1 MPVLR
6 GAGIFVLIHGTSLA
20 LYTVKTEVIM
30 QDVQNIP
37 NPDVNSVNTS
47 DDFGS
52 HEGHEQSPNATEGN
66 LGKGYGK
73 DAPAPEPVVP
83 PDEQPVVPIEDP
95 PGSNEPPVGD
105 VDDSP
110 KKIAAGE

>member
-1 MPVLR
+1 M
-6 GAGIFVLIHGTSLA
+6 
-20 LYTVKTEVIM
+20 
-30 QDVQNIP
+30 QNIS
-37 NPDVNSVNTS
+37 NPDVNSVNTN
-47 DDFGS
+47 DGP
-52 HEGHEQSPNATEGN
+52 SPNSDIEGG

-73 DAPAPEPVVP
+73 DEPVVP

-95 PGSNEPPVGD
+95 PGSNQPPVGD